1 MNWNIL
7 YVPDK
12 ITTNEQSTVDVFAS
26 VVEPRITNTLIRKL
40 NQVAPLENLHHVKR
54 VRKILFEGKA
64 QLSVILCCS
73 LGQEN
78 QLDGIPD
85 EVLEL
90 IKSYQLHPFFTKVAK
105 YAASSKEEWE
115 EQCKLWPTSYHPPTY
130 NIDGINGFSEEDS
143 QKVFHFMKV
152 AIGLTKSGHL
162 GNQVVNAAVIVDPA
176 TREVIANACDQTFS
190 ITNKSS
196 LQNINWNGP
205 AESIPSHH
213 VDANEVAE
221 DERHSTCTGNG
232 QVRSYTNVSCLYPWS
247 WTQQQ
252 PYTRN
257 SLVKCGSAIS
267 WHPLRHAAVVAIDC
281 AANRDRSLFPS
292 SELSTCQSDH
302 VDHLQSSTSSPA
314 KRQKTELLR
323 EDETVSEASAN
334 GLPSEMMRPYLCTG
348 FDIYVVWEPCT
359 MCAMA
364 LVHQRIR
371 RIFYA
376 FPNPN
381 AGALGSVHRLQ
392 GEKSLN
398 HHYAVF
404 RVLLPEEI
412 LDNVVSNCA

>member
-1 MNWNIL
+1 M
-7 YVPDK
+7 
-12 ITTNEQSTVDVFAS
+12 
-26 VVEPRITNTLIRKL
+26 
-40 NQVAPLENLHHVKR
+40 
-54 VRKILFEGKA
+54 
-64 QLSVILCCS
+64 
-73 LGQEN
+73 
-78 QLDGIPD
+78 
-85 EVLEL
+85 
-90 IKSYQLHPFFTKVAK
+90 
-105 YAASSKEEWE
+105 
-115 EQCKLWPTSYHPPTY
+115 
-130 NIDGINGFSEEDS
+130 
-143 QKVFHFMKV
+143 
-152 AIGLTKSGHL
+152 
-162 GNQVVNAAVIVDPA
+162 
-176 TREVIANACDQTFS
+176 
-190 ITNKSS
+190 
-196 LQNINWNGP
+196 
-205 AESIPSHH
+205 
-213 VDANEVAE
+213 
-221 DERHSTCTGNG
+221 
-232 QVRSYTNVSCLYPWS
+232 
-247 WTQQQ
+247 
-252 PYTRN
+252 
-257 SLVKCGSAIS
+257 SLVYTLGVGLSNNHTLEIP
-267 WHPLRHAAVVAIDC
+267 W
-281 AANRDRSLFPS
+281 DRSLFPS